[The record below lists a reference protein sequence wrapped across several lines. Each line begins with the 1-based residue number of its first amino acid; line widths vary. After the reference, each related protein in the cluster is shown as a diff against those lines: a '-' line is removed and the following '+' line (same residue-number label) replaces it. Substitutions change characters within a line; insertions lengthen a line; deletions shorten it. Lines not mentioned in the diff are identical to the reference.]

1 MFLAPNTTKTY
12 LCAIDFGYLFIE
24 IFIQIRMTMLYNLII
39 I

>member
-12 LCAIDFGYLFIE
+12 LCAIDFGYIE